1 MEEQPEQ
8 PHQQQTDSAVT
19 TATATEAAAAGNDV
33 PAAANASTA
42 VAGATVADSLPV
54 ATSTV
59 PAVTPTAAPT
69 AVQPSSFLSA
79 ALNRL
84 LASASNTVTTAA
96 AAHEQQVAAQRAA
109 AAVPPQDDSAAGMVG
124 REAAEATLVRISLSC
139 TRAHRGIRHTRKAGK
154 PASELTCVRVGR
166 CASVFCFCR

>member
-1 MEEQPEQ
+1 MEQQPEP

-19 TATATEAAAAGNDV
+19 TATVAETAGAGNDV
-33 PAAANASTA
+33 PAAANAPA
-42 VAGATVADSLPV
+42 AGAGATVANSLPPVPV

-59 PAVTPTAAPT
+59 PAVTPAATPT
-69 AVQPSSFLSA
+69 AVQPSTFLSA

-96 AAHEQQVAAQRAA
+96 AAHEQQVATQRAA

-139 TRAHRGIRHTRKAGK
+139 TRAHRRIRHTR
-154 PASELTCVRVGR
+154 RGR
-166 CASVFCFCR
+166 QTNV